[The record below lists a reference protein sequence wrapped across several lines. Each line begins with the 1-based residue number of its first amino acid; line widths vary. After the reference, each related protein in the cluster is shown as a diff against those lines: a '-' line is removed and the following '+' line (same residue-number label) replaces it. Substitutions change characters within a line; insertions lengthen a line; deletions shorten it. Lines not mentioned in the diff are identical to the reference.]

1 MYSWR
6 NYVSCSQNNE
16 GRDDVKDGFSDDI
29 ATVTQ
34 DLSNDNRFVP

>member
-16 GRDDVKDGFSDDI
+16 GRDDVKDGFSG
-29 ATVTQ
+29 TTQ
-34 DLSNDNRFVP
+34 